1 MARTLEWDEGAILKS
16 FYSVVSAK
24 SSAFVLPH
32 IAAPPGHVIGHIAA
46 AQEAVPITLTRQV
59 QPKTQRAGDIDP
71 SGTTNIDEERT
82 AQQEDDEAEEF
93 RRAQLE
99 LQEAFAGAM
108 SRAATG
114 EVDEEDDE
122 FWAAFAGSNDAGRSA
137 SAAGGNTS
145 TAVDPPAHA
154 AATLNETGHGAP
166 RVDKASRKRL
176 REAADLRESA
186 VAATDNAAAAVQL
199 QEPLTSAKDA
209 VAAAIP
215 SCNPVQPAIL
225 TPSGVCTGCGC
236 SCKSAGGSPS
246 NASIGL
252 PADLVES
259 ISRAAT
265 QAVVE
270 LLLPPQPPP
279 RQAGVGVG
287 AGSSGGGPS
296 SARLSVLLQA
306 WYQAGVFAG
315 RTEAAAAVSGGTDA
329 GPSGV
334 APVAPQSAP
343 PTSSG

>member
-24 SSAFVLPH
+24 ASSFVLPH
-32 IAAPPGHVIGHIAA
+32 VAAPPGHVLGHIAA
-46 AQEAVPITLTRQV
+46 AQEAVPVTLTRQV
-59 QPKTQRAGDIDP
+59 QAKTQRTGDVGP
-71 SGTTNIDEERT
+71 SGATNIDEERT

-114 EVDEEDDE
+114 EVDEEEDE
-122 FWAAFAGSNDAGRSA
+122 FWAAFAGSNDVGKPAGTE
-137 SAAGGNTS
+137 GGNTS
-145 TAVDPPAHA
+145 SAVDAPQYA
-154 AATLNETGHGAP
+154 AATLPETGRGAP
-166 RVDKASRKRL
+166 RLDKGSRKRL

-186 VAATDNAAAAVQL
+186 VATTDSVAAAPHA
-199 QEPLTSAKDA
+199 ENA

-215 SCNPVQPAIL
+215 SNSAVQPAIL
-225 TPSGVCTGCGC
+225 APSGICTGRGC
-236 SCKSAGGSPS
+236 SCKSA
-246 NASIGL
+246 AAEL
-252 PADLVES
+252 PAGLVDS

-279 RQAGVGVG
+279 RPAGVG
-287 AGSSGGGPS
+287 AGAGSGGSGPS

-306 WYQAGVFAG
+306 WYQAGLFAG
-315 RTEAAAAVSGGTDA
+315 RAESTASVAADT

-343 PTSSG
+343 NKSSA